1 MNTLFND
8 YPQQCDCGNTEFNV
22 ILLGTSC
29 TPPDIKTVC
38 LRCLKCNN
46 IKEIEVYDKR
56 RSE

>member
-56 RSE
+56 RS